1 MAYEVLSIGDAE
13 MLYNAFQ
20 GTAMIFG
27 NNNLNGL
34 IKAGFTLG
42 LLLIS
47 FRYLTNQEFPL
58 QYALVGLILY
68 WVMFIPKDT
77 VIIEDV
83 YTGEV
88 RTVANVPLGVAMPMS
103 VISTMGVKITEL
115 FETAF
120 STPTEASMLQHG
132 YLDSLNTLIKLRNI
146 GAGTAG
152 SDSALGGDLAKSI
165 NAYIENC
172 VMFDLEIAT
181 GPHEV
186 TREKMEKSPDL
197 WADMKTTF
205 INRDIMV
212 YLPSK
217 PEGEQK
223 SCEQAYITIDTYI
236 NGEDFK
242 AQWAKY
248 TRGVLGI
255 RDQTVDPEDRINVA
269 AQALSIAAINAQTY
283 MRNAL
288 MASYL
293 KDGPAAFIKR
303 TGREQLNLQWAG
315 EQSMFNEISRPL
327 MAFVEMFT
335 VATSPIVAFLATL
348 GPVGMSM
355 MVRYFQMMIWIALW
369 GPVMAVC
376 NLYITI
382 ATTRIMEAMSTQA
395 VDNGSA
401 LSAMVM
407 HDQLYQTLETW
418 LSAGGMLAS
427 SVPALSLMLVY
438 GGSVAATNLSG
449 KMTSGASSSVNP
461 GRLAPDPISMESPMK
476 LGSMTEYSA
485 NVGAKKSGMADTLFS
500 ASSTFSRATQSATD
514 SLRSSSATASQTLSS
529 MEQSTQRSG
538 TMNNDVQS
546 IMSGVTNTI
555 NAGSN
560 WANTNSRSMGRTEKM
575 TQAES
580 EAVEAGVRGG
590 LSVGGGAF
598 ISAAVTSELMSK
610 TGSSAGRASELADV
624 AQNVANSGS
633 YGGNETSTT
642 RGSSQQHSN
651 QAFSGTEEM
660 KAQSEQYAG
669 QLQAVDQ
676 AMEKYT
682 ETASLQDSAA
692 KSLTLPMH
700 DLARRLNDTGAIVD
714 IVQATSN
721 LEKNMSP
728 NAFNELYG
736 NAQREIDNSSASLP
750 GEKKKPEITGGDR
763 AALAGYLMLNQQD
776 PIAAAAIMD
785 KYLAPTSPG
794 SGVNFSHAEHE
805 KASQSVADIV
815 SNETAADFR
824 SRAIGKDSDPDTS
837 GGVEGR
843 DGRGQ
848 SSKSSA
854 PQIATHQDHGQK
866 TSAVH
871 GAKNSSPASGGKQGS
886 SGSAGSKDGG
896 VKKSKSD
903 TSSTLGPQQEVE
915 NALKNANLGSPDEIR
930 ARLKSGGHLDDNK
943 NMSGMLDRAAENERR
958 LIYDNHGKNLIH
970 SLDAA
975 VDLVHS
981 VDKSTDKPYGSDSKP
996 KHSNTSDNDFP
1007 PIPKE

>member
-1 MAYEVLSIGDAE
+1 
-13 MLYNAFQ
+13 
-20 GTAMIFG
+20 
-27 NNNLNGL
+27 
-34 IKAGFTLG
+34 
-42 LLLIS
+42 
-47 FRYLTNQEFPL
+47 
-58 QYALVGLILY
+58 
-68 WVMFIPKDT
+68 
-77 VIIEDV
+77 
-83 YTGEV
+83 
-88 RTVANVPLGVAMPMS
+88 
-103 VISTMGVKITEL
+103 
-115 FETAF
+115 
-120 STPTEASMLQHG
+120 
-132 YLDSLNTLIKLRNI
+132 
-146 GAGTAG
+146 
-152 SDSALGGDLAKSI
+152 
-165 NAYIENC
+165 
-172 VMFDLEIAT
+172 
-181 GPHEV
+181 
-186 TREKMEKSPDL
+186 
-197 WADMKTTF
+197 
-205 INRDIMV
+205 
-212 YLPSK
+212 
-217 PEGEQK
+217 
-223 SCEQAYITIDTYI
+223 
-236 NGEDFK
+236 
-242 AQWAKY
+242 
-248 TRGVLGI
+248 
-255 RDQTVDPEDRINVA
+255 
-269 AQALSIAAINAQTY
+269 
-283 MRNAL
+283 
-288 MASYL
+288 
-293 KDGPAAFIKR
+293 
-303 TGREQLNLQWAG
+303 
-315 EQSMFNEISRPL
+315 
-327 MAFVEMFT
+327 
-335 VATSPIVAFLATL
+335 
-348 GPVGMSM
+348 
-355 MVRYFQMMIWIALW
+355 
-369 GPVMAVC
+369 
-376 NLYITI
+376 
-382 ATTRIMEAMSTQA
+382 MSTQA

-476 LGSMTEYSA
+476 LGSMTEYSP

-529 MEQSTQRSG
+529 MKQSTQRSG
-538 TMNNDVQS
+538 TMNSDVQS

-560 WANTNSRSMGRTEKM
+560 WANTNSRSTGRTEKM
-575 TQAES
+575 TRAES

-714 IVQATSN
+714 IVQAASN
-721 LEKNMSP
+721 MEKNMSP
-728 NAFNELYG
+728 NAFNELSS

-794 SGVNFSHAEHE
+794 SGVNFSHTEHE
-805 KASQSVADIV
+805 KDSQSVANIV

-824 SRAIGKDSDPDTS
+824 SRAIGKDGDPDTG
-837 GGVEGR
+837 GGVDGQGR
-843 DGRGQ
+843 DGRRQ
-848 SSKSSA
+848 SNKQSA

-866 TSAVH
+866 TSADH
-871 GAKNSSPASGGKQGS
+871 GAKNSSQASGGKQGS
-886 SGSAGSKDGG
+886 SGSAGSKDGV
-896 VKKSKSD
+896 VKNSKAD
-903 TSSTLGPQQEVE
+903 TSSTAGPQQEVE
-915 NALKNANLGSPDEIR
+915 NALKNANLGSPDDVR
-930 ARLKSGGHLDDNK
+930 ARIKSSGHLDDNK

-981 VDKSTDKPYGSDSKP
+981 VDKSYGSDNKP
-996 KHSNTSDNDFP
+996 KHSNTSDNDLP